1 MVLKVVRGKI
11 LETLELGGMSSREN
25 SSFPR
30 KILKT
35 NDRNFNASGVSRQNP
50 GNVGVTALVGDLRFG
65 FKTVRGSTQVSPCE
79 TRSPGFAVACTLDQ
93 VVKDPCDYLWDN
105 LYVYMLAQL
114 IVANQGE
121 KMSVPRGLSSELGIP
136 RPQLPQST
144 VKQPKSGH
152 LRVENRSG
160 SMRGIGVYRQLTT
173 VDPVSVRV

>member
-1 MVLKVVRGKI
+1 VPPVFRGKI
-11 LETLELGGMSSREN
+11 LETLELRRLSAICDS
-25 SSFPR
+25 
-30 KILKT
+30 
-35 NDRNFNASGVSRQNP
+35 VSKRC
-50 GNVGVTALVGDLRFG
+50 GAAHE
-65 FKTVRGSTQVSPCE
+65 VSPCE

-105 LYVYMLAQL
+105 LYVYMLAHL

-160 SMRGIGVYRQLTT
+160 SMRGIGIFRQLTT